1 VPLVTTGNGFIRD
14 LEKSGALGIYAPLE
28 GGFEGRYQRR
38 LRAAGY
44 FSFSF
49 SARSLGDPAAY
60 LKGVHGIRPPHLGKK
75 EIRVYYRPPIVD
87 YYLETI
93 NPQSKGLVLWLID
106 GAVLSRQEGEYL
118 VTLTQQDP
126 RVKIVVEV
134 GGDRFFR
141 WTPLK
146 DVLPG
151 LMSAGTP

>member
-1 VPLVTTGNGFIRD
+1 MPLITTGNGFIRD

-106 GAVLSRQEGEYL
+106 GAVLSRQEAEYL